1 MWIAEWIGIAFS
13 GTFLSCALLYSLYQ
27 CGALDPSRFY
37 CSFTGYD
44 TQNVERRDAEAV
56 DPESLT
62 EDATQDRLL
71 LAILE
76 TQRLILTENQKTLHR
91 INELAGSG

>member
-1 MWIAEWIGIAFS
+1 MWLVEWIGIAFS

-37 CSFTGYD
+37 CSYTGYD
-44 TQNVERRDAEAV
+44 TQNVEGGGAEPV
-56 DPESLT
+56 DPESSP

-76 TQRLILTENQKTLHR
+76 TQRLILTENQRTLHR
-91 INELAGSG
+91 INELAGS